1 MKDWIQQTH
10 KRVSDLEK
18 SSRFSQQYSLEMVT
32 GMGLQIK
39 IPLSIGV
46 VDDARTDRITSQ

>member
-1 MKDWIQQTH
+1 MEDGIQQTH
-10 KRVSDLEK
+10 KRVSDLEEA
-18 SSRFSQQYSLEMVT
+18 SRFGQQYSLKMVT
-32 GMGLQIK
+32 RIDLQIK